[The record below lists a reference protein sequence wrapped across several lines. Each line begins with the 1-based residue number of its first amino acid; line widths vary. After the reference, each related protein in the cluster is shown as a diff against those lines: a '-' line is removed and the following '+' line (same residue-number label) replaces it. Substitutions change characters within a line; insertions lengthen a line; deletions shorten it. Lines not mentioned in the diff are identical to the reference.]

1 MAALNDPE
9 LETLALA
16 AQALPWPADGG
27 ALVLCARSGPA
38 LMGLRARGLWV
49 QQSFKPRADALAR
62 DGYATAA
69 PDSRHGLVM
78 LLAPRQRDE
87 ARARLAEAV
96 ARCLPGGRVLA
107 CAANNAGGRSLQ
119 DDLARLCGPVQV
131 LSKHHCR
138 ASGTA
143 ALADAAIDADL
154 LAAWRALD
162 APRPILDGRFR
173 SRPGLFAWDRVDAAS
188 ALLAES
194 LPVDLA
200 GAAADLGG
208 GWGYLSHE
216 LLARCPGITALDLF
230 EAEARA
236 LDCARDNLAG
246 ARLPVALHWHDVTT
260 GLPGRYDVVVSN
272 PPFHQSRADEPAL
285 GQAFL
290 AVAAAALR
298 PGGRL
303 LLVANRHLPY
313 EAGLARDFARTRVL
327 REAAGFKVIEAV
339 KA

>member
-1 MAALNDPE
+1 MAALHDPE

-16 AQALPWPADGG
+16 AQALPWPREGG
-27 ALVLCARSGPA
+27 ALVLRARSGPA
-38 LMGLRARGLWV
+38 LLGLRGRGLCV
-49 QQSFKPRADALAR
+49 QQGFKPWADALAA
-62 DGYATAA
+62 DGFAAAT
-69 PDSRHGLVM
+69 PDARHGLVL
-78 LLAPRQRDE
+78 LLAPRQREE

-96 ARCLPGGRVLA
+96 ARCLPGGRVVA

-131 LSKHHCR
+131 LAKHHCR
-138 ASGTA
+138 ASTTGVLPA
-143 ALADAAIDADL
+143 GVDAGLLAD
-154 LAAWRALD
+154 WRALD

-188 ALLAES
+188 ALLAAA
-194 LPVDLA
+194 LPADLA
-200 GAAADLGG
+200 GDAADLGG

-216 LLARCPGITALDLF
+216 LLARCPGIRSLALF

-236 LDCARDNLAG
+236 LECARENLAP
-246 ARLPVALHWHDVTT
+246 ARLPVALHWHDVTA
-260 GLPGRYDVVVSN
+260 GLPGRYDVIVSN

-285 GQAFL
+285 GQAFI
-290 AVAAAALR
+290 AAAAGALR

-313 EAGLARDFARTRVL
+313 EAGLSRDFARTRVL